1 MSKFTESDFPMLHEL
16 LLLEM
21 TVTLDCENTPNEEDD
36 AYDYIDDYMT
46 QLSIPGASED
56 ADVWGNFFDLHVR
69 IPSYMA
75 ESKVANEK
83 KLAKIFKTFV
93 QPDGEIGLTFTYL
106 PGPPWGSSE
115 EELKANAKLIFE
127 ATRLREVM
135 SLEEFLQELDEN
147 APWTQELFG
156 EGGEMYALLFE
167 VTRAGQ
173 DPVFED
179 FEEVLEKPLF
189 FKRKGQLYNLYIS
202 EYSD

>member
-21 TVTLDCENTPNEEDD
+21 TVTLDCENTPDEDD
-36 AYDYIDDYMT
+36 DSDEYMT
-46 QLSIPGASED
+46 QLSIPGASYED
-56 ADVWGNFFDLHVR
+56 DVWGNFFDFHVR
-69 IPSYMA
+69 SPSYMFDTE

-83 KLAKIFKTFV
+83 KLAKVFKTFV

-115 EELKANAKLIFE
+115 QELKANAKLIFG
-127 ATRLREVM
+127 ATRLSEAM
-135 SLEEFLQELDEN
+135 SFEEFLQELDEN

-156 EGGEMYALLFE
+156 EGGEMYAMLFE
-167 VTRAGQ
+167 VTKAGRK
-173 DPVFED
+173 PVLED
-179 FEEVLEKPLF
+179 YMEVLEKPLWF
-189 FKRKGQLYNLYIS
+189 RRKGQLYNLYVS